1 MKEFISNLFKVS
13 NERLKNPLIFSFLLS
28 WLAFNW
34 RPIFTL
40 LLSDKKIEDRISYIS
55 ENFNEIQFNLYYP
68 LIFSIGYV
76 LLLPYFTWLI
86 ESLVQ
91 YAKIGRKRNL
101 ISEQLSDLRD
111 KQKLARE
118 EFKYEQEKA
127 GNAEMSQLNS
137 NIQELTKNNTEK
149 DKIIERLKIDL
160 TESKKEQKKLEQYI
174 SLESPESTEFNEE
187 MKKKLDKEYEEFL
200 NTEVSTYFEEIGSEI
215 SQFKSIPKNIDKI
228 VIEKL
233 IYSGLVKK
241 IDDEENQRVYY
252 VLTNKGKHFWKNYVL
267 SKRILTKQ
275 ELESMNEPDDLPF

>member
-1 MKEFISNLFKVS
+1 MKEFITNLFKVS

-40 LLSDKKIEDRISYIS
+40 LLSEKKIEDRISYIS
-55 ENFNEIQFNLYYP
+55 ENFNEIHLNLFYP

-86 ESLVQ
+86 EVLVQ

-111 KQKLARE
+111 KQKIARE

-127 GNAEMSQLNS
+127 GNAEISQLNS
-137 NIQELTKNNTEK
+137 NIQELTKFNTEK

-160 TESKKEQKKLEQYI
+160 MESKKEQKKLEQYI
-174 SLESPESTEFNEE
+174 SLESPDNTEFNEE
-187 MKKKLDKEYEEFL
+187 MKNKLDKEYEEFL
-200 NTEVSTYFEEIGSEI
+200 STEVSTYFEEIGSEI
-215 SQFKSIPKNIDKI
+215 SQFKSIPKNVDKI

-267 SKRILTKQ
+267 SKRILSKQ
-275 ELESMNEPDDLPF
+275 ELERMNEPDDLPF

>member
-1 MKEFISNLFKVS
+1 MKEFIANLFKAS

-40 LLSDKKIEDRISYIS
+40 LLSDKIIEDRISYIS
-55 ENFNEIQFNLYYP
+55 ENFNEIHLNLFYP

-86 ESLVQ
+86 EVLVQ
-91 YAKIGRKRNL
+91 YAKNGRKRNL

-111 KQKLARE
+111 KQKIARE
-118 EFKYEQEKA
+118 EYKYEQEKA
-127 GNAEMSQLNS
+127 GNAEISQLNS
-137 NIQELTKNNTEK
+137 NIQELTKINTEK
-149 DKIIERLKIDL
+149 DKIIQRLKIDL

-174 SLESPESTEFNEE
+174 SLESPENTEFNEV
-187 MKKKLDKEYEEFL
+187 MKTKLDKEYEEFL
-200 NTEVSTYFEEIGSEI
+200 STEVSTYFEEIGSEI
-215 SQFKSIPKNIDKI
+215 SQFKSIPSNVDKI

-252 VLTNKGKHFWKNYVL
+252 VLTNKGKYFWKNYVL
-267 SKRILTKQ
+267 SKRILSKQ
-275 ELESMNEPDDLPF
+275 ELERMNEPDGLPF

>member
-1 MKEFISNLFKVS
+1 MKEFISNLFKVT

-40 LLSDKKIEDRISYIS
+40 LLSDKIIEDRISYIS
-55 ENFNEIQFNLYYP
+55 ENFNEIHLNLFYP
-68 LIFSIGYV
+68 LIFSVGYV

-86 ESLVQ
+86 EVLVQ

-111 KQKLARE
+111 KQKIARE
-118 EFKYEQEKA
+118 EYKYEQEKA
-127 GNAEMSQLNS
+127 GNAEISQLNS
-137 NIQELTKNNTEK
+137 NIQELTKVNTEK

-174 SLESPESTEFNEE
+174 SLESPENAEFNEE
-187 MKKKLDKEYEEFL
+187 MKSKLDKEYEEFL
-200 NTEVSTYFEEIGSEI
+200 STEVSTYFEEIGSEI
-215 SQFKSIPKNIDKI
+215 SQFKSIPNNVDKI

-241 IDDEENQRVYY
+241 IDDEENQRLYY

-267 SKRILTKQ
+267 SKRILSKQ
-275 ELESMNEPDDLPF
+275 ELERMSVPDDLPF

>member
-1 MKEFISNLFKVS
+1 MKEFISNLFKVT

-40 LLSDKKIEDRISYIS
+40 LLSDKIIEDRISYIS
-55 ENFNEIQFNLYYP
+55 ENFNEIHLNLFYP
-68 LIFSIGYV
+68 LIFSVGYV

-86 ESLVQ
+86 EVLVQ

-111 KQKLARE
+111 KQKIARE
-118 EFKYEQEKA
+118 EYKYEQEKA
-127 GNAEMSQLNS
+127 GNAEISQLNS
-137 NIQELTKNNTEK
+137 NIQELTKVNTEK

-174 SLESPESTEFNEE
+174 SLESPENAEFNEE
-187 MKKKLDKEYEEFL
+187 MKSKLDKEYEEFL
-200 NTEVSTYFEEIGSEI
+200 STEVSTYFEEIGSEI
-215 SQFKSIPKNIDKI
+215 SQFKSIPNNVDKI

-252 VLTNKGKHFWKNYVL
+252 ILTNKGKHFWKNYVL
-267 SKRILTKQ
+267 SKRILSKQ
-275 ELESMNEPDDLPF
+275 ELERMSEPDDLPF

>member
-34 RPIFTL
+34 RPIFIL

-55 ENFNEIQFNLYYP
+55 EHFNEIEFNLFYP

-86 ESLVQ
+86 EVLVQ
-91 YAKIGRKRNL
+91 YAKIGRKRNSM
-101 ISEQLSDLRD
+101 SEQLSDLRD
-111 KQKLARE
+111 KQKIARE

-127 GNAEMSQLNS
+127 GNAEISQLNT
-137 NIQELTKNNTEK
+137 NIQELTTISIEK

-160 TESKKEQKKLEQYI
+160 NELKKEQKKLEQYI
-174 SLESPESTEFNEE
+174 SLESIDETEFNEE
-187 MKKKLDKEYEEFL
+187 MQKKLDKEYEEFL

-215 SQFKSIPKNIDKI
+215 SQFKSIPKNADKI

-233 IYSGLVKK
+233 IYSGLIKR
-241 IDDEENQRVYY
+241 IDDEESQRVYY
-252 VLTNKGKHFWKNYVL
+252 VLTKKGKHFWKNYVL
-267 SKRILTKQ
+267 SKNIITKQ
-275 ELESMNEPDDLPF
+275 ELDKKDDLPF

>member
-40 LLSDKKIEDRISYIS
+40 ILSDKNIEDRISYIS
-55 ENFNEIQFNLYYP
+55 ENFNEIHFNLYYP

-215 SQFKSIPKNIDKI
+215 SQFKSIPNNIDKI

-252 VLTNKGKHFWKNYVL
+252 ILTNKGKHFWKNYVL
-267 SKRILTKQ
+267 SKRILSKE
-275 ELESMNEPDDLPF
+275 ELQRMNEPDDLPF

>member
-1 MKEFISNLFKVS
+1 MKEFITNLFKVS
-13 NERLKNPLIFSFLLS
+13 NERLKNPLIFSFLLY

-86 ESLVQ
+86 ENLVQ
-91 YAKIGRKRNL
+91 FAKIRRKRNL
-101 ISEQLSDLRD
+101 SREQLSDLRD

-160 TESKKEQKKLEQYI
+160 AESKKEQKKLEQYI

-187 MKKKLDKEYEEFL
+187 MKKKLDQEYEEFL
-200 NTEVSTYFEEIGSEI
+200 NTKVSTYFEEIGSEI
-215 SQFKSIPKNIDKI
+215 SQFKSIPDNADKI

-233 IYSGLVKK
+233 IYNGLVKK

-252 VLTNKGKHFWKNYVL
+252 TLTNKGTHFWKNYVL
-267 SKRILTKQ
+267 SKRILSKQ
-275 ELESMNEPDDLPF
+275 ELEERSEPDDFPF

>member
-40 LLSDKKIEDRISYIS
+40 LLSDKIIEDRISYIS
-55 ENFNEIQFNLYYP
+55 ENFNEIHLNLFYP
-68 LIFSIGYV
+68 LIFSVGYV

-86 ESLVQ
+86 EVLVQ

-111 KQKLARE
+111 KQKIARE
-118 EFKYEQEKA
+118 EYKYEQEKA
-127 GNAEMSQLNS
+127 GNAEISQLNS
-137 NIQELTKNNTEK
+137 NIQELTKVNTEK

-174 SLESPESTEFNEE
+174 SLESPENAEFNEE
-187 MKKKLDKEYEEFL
+187 MKSKLDKEYEEFL
-200 NTEVSTYFEEIGSEI
+200 STEVSTYFEEIGSEI
-215 SQFKSIPKNIDKI
+215 SQFKSIPNNVDKI

-241 IDDEENQRVYY
+241 IDDEENQRLYY

-267 SKRILTKQ
+267 SKRILSKQ
-275 ELESMNEPDDLPF
+275 ELERMSEPDDLPF

>member
-13 NERLKNPLIFSFLLS
+13 SERLKNPLIFSFLLS

-55 ENFNEIQFNLYYP
+55 ENFNEIHFNLYYP

-111 KQKLARE
+111 KQKLAKE

-215 SQFKSIPKNIDKI
+215 SQFKSIPNNIDKI

-241 IDDEENQRVYY
+241 VDDEENQRVYY
-252 VLTNKGKHFWKNYVL
+252 ILTNKGKHFWKNYVL
-267 SKRILTKQ
+267 SKRILSKE
-275 ELESMNEPDDLPF
+275 ELERMNEPEDLPF

>member
-40 LLSDKKIEDRISYIS
+40 LLSDKKIEDRITYIS
-55 ENFNEIQFNLYYP
+55 ENFNEIQFNLFYP

-76 LLLPYFTWLI
+76 LLLPYVTWLI
-86 ESLVQ
+86 EVLVQ

-111 KQKLARE
+111 KQKIARE
-118 EFKYEQEKA
+118 EYKYEQEKA
-127 GNAEMSQLNS
+127 GNAEISQLNS
-137 NIQELTKNNTEK
+137 NIQELTKVNTEK
-149 DKIIERLKIDL
+149 DKVIERLKIDL

-174 SLESPESTEFNEE
+174 SLESPENTEFNEE
-187 MKKKLDKEYEEFL
+187 MKMNLDKEYEEFL
-200 NTEVSTYFEEIGSEI
+200 KTEVSTYFEEIGSEI

-233 IYSGLVKK
+233 IYSGLIKK

-267 SKRILTKQ
+267 SKRILSKQ
-275 ELESMNEPDDLPF
+275 ELDRMNEPDDLPF

>member
-13 NERLKNPLIFSFLLS
+13 NERLKNPLIFSFLIS

-40 LLSDKKIEDRISYIS
+40 LLSDKIIEDRITYIS
-55 ENFNEIQFNLYYP
+55 ENFNEIHFNLYYP

-91 YAKIGRKRNL
+91 FAKIGRKRNL
-101 ISEQLSDLRD
+101 ISEQLSDLKD
-111 KQKLARE
+111 KQKLAKE

-187 MKKKLDKEYEEFL
+187 MKTKLDKEYEEFL

-233 IYSGLVKK
+233 IYSGLIKK
-241 IDDEENQRVYY
+241 IDDEENQRTYY
-252 VLTNKGKHFWKNYVL
+252 ILTNKGKHFWKNYVL
-267 SKRILTKQ
+267 SKRIFSRE
-275 ELESMNEPDDLPF
+275 ELESMNVPDDLPF

>member
-1 MKEFISNLFKVS
+1 MKEFISNLFTLS

-34 RPIFTL
+34 QPIFTL
-40 LLSDKKIEDRISYIS
+40 ILSDKKIEDRISYIS

-68 LIFSIGYV
+68 IIFSIGYV

-86 ESLVQ
+86 EFLVQ

-118 EFKYEQEKA
+118 EFRYEQEKA
-127 GNAEMSQLNS
+127 GNAEMSQLNL
-137 NIQELTKNNTEK
+137 NIQELTRSNTEK

-174 SLESPESTEFNEE
+174 SLESSESSEFNEE
-187 MKKKLDKEYEEFL
+187 MKQKLDKEYEEFL

-215 SQFKSIPKNIDKI
+215 SQFKSIPKDIDKI

-233 IYSGLVKK
+233 IYSGLIKK
-241 IDDEENQRVYY
+241 IDDEENKRVYY

-275 ELESMNEPDDLPF
+275 ELERMNADDLPF

>member
-1 MKEFISNLFKVS
+1 MKEFISNLFNVS

-40 LLSDKKIEDRISYIS
+40 LLSDKKIEDRINYIS
-55 ENFNEIQFNLYYP
+55 ENFNEIQFNLFYP
-68 LIFSIGYV
+68 LIFSFGYV
-76 LLLPYFTWLI
+76 LLLPYITWLI
-86 ESLVQ
+86 EVLVQ
-91 YAKIGRKRNL
+91 YAKFGRKRNS

-111 KQKLARE
+111 KQKIARE

-127 GNAEMSQLNS
+127 GNAEISQLNS
-137 NIQELTKNNTEK
+137 NIQELTKVNTEK

-174 SLESPESTEFNEE
+174 SLESPENTEFNEE
-187 MKKKLDKEYEEFL
+187 MKMSLDKEYEEFL
-200 NTEVSTYFEEIGSEI
+200 KTEVSTYFEEIGSEI

-233 IYSGLVKK
+233 IYSGLIKK
-241 IDDEENQRVYY
+241 VDDDENQRVYY

-267 SKRILTKQ
+267 SKRILSKQ
-275 ELESMNEPDDLPF
+275 ELDKMNEPDDLPF

>member
-40 LLSDKKIEDRISYIS
+40 LLSDKIIEDRISYIS
-55 ENFNEIQFNLYYP
+55 ENFNEIQLNLFYP

-86 ESLVQ
+86 EVLVQ

-111 KQKLARE
+111 KQKIARE
-118 EFKYEQEKA
+118 EYKYEQEKA
-127 GNAEMSQLNS
+127 GNAEISQLNS
-137 NIQELTKNNTEK
+137 NIQELTKVNTEK

-174 SLESPESTEFNEE
+174 SLESPENTEFNEE
-187 MKKKLDKEYEEFL
+187 MKSKLDKEYEEFL
-200 NTEVSTYFEEIGSEI
+200 STEVSTYFEEIGSEI
-215 SQFKSIPKNIDKI
+215 SQFKSIPSNVDKI

-267 SKRILTKQ
+267 SKRILSKQ
-275 ELESMNEPDDLPF
+275 ELERMNEPDDLPF